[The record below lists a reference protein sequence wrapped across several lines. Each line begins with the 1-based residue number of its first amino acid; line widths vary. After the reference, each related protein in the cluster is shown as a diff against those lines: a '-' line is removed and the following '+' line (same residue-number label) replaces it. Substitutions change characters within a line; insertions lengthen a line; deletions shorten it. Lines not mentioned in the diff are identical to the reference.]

1 MRISPDQVPENVD
14 FAAREIADA
23 PIERRLLML
32 EGIAMALTRRI
43 MQDHSRIGA
52 REISIRVTRFIDAVR
67 QKAEE
72 IERSRTSSS

>member
-1 MRISPDQVPENVD
+1 MPTSPDRVRENIE

-23 PIERRLLML
+23 PTEKRLLML
-32 EGIAMALTRRI
+32 DGIARALTRRI
-43 MQDHSRIGA
+43 LQDQSGIGA
-52 REISIRVTRFIDAVR
+52 REISARVTRFIDAVR